1 MRLLTVW
8 VALLALAS
16 GSARAGEI
24 DVQHWHN
31 LFAQGRLVLPG
42 ATSSATTSPALFYLE
57 VQPRLSVLQTKPER
71 VLFRA
76 ALGWEVAKG
85 LSLWGGVGAIPVFE
99 APFWSAGET
108 RLWQQLMYVDRLGPV
123 QLVYRGRL
131 EQRAF
136 EGAREP
142 SLRARA
148 MLRAVLDLP
157 VGDGPADWALVAFD
171 EAFVGVAGP
180 AERLG
185 FDQNRL
191 FVGVLH
197 RFAPW
202 LSVEGGY
209 LWVQVGEPAAASS
222 RTLHTALLQT
232 TVNLL

>member
-1 MRLLTVW
+1 MRLSCICAV
-8 VALLALAS
+8 VLALVS
-16 GSARAGEI
+16 GGARAGEV

-31 LFAQGRLVLPG
+31 LFAQGRLVVPG
-42 ATSSATTSPALFYLE
+42 ATSSENSPALFYLE

-76 ALGWEVAKG
+76 ALGWEIAKG

-99 APFWSAGET
+99 APLWSAGEV
-108 RLWQQLMYVDRLGPV
+108 RLWQQLMFVDRLGPL
-123 QLVYRGRL
+123 QLVYRARL
-131 EQRAF
+131 EERAF
-136 EGAREP
+136 EGAGEP
-142 SLRARA
+142 SLR
-148 MLRAVLDLP
+148 LRVMVRGVWDFP
-157 VGDGPADWALVAFD
+157 VGDGDWALVGFD
-171 EAFVGVAGP
+171 EGFVGVAGP

-209 LWVQVGEPAAASS
+209 LWVQVGDPAASTS

>member
-1 MRLLTVW
+1 MRHFGAWIALVFLL
-8 VALLALAS
+8 S
-16 GSARAGEI
+16 GAARAGEV

-31 LFAQGRLVLPG
+31 LFAQGRLVVPG
-42 ATSSATTSPALFYLE
+42 ATSSSSSPALFYLE

-71 VLFRA
+71 TLFRG
-76 ALGWEVAKG
+76 ALGWELAKG
-85 LSLWGGVGAIPVFE
+85 LSLWGGVGAIPVFD
-99 APFWSAGET
+99 APFWSAGEV
-108 RLWQQLMYVDRLGPV
+108 RLWQQLMFVDRLGPL

-136 EGAREP
+136 EGARDP
-142 SLRARA
+142 SLRMRV
-148 MLRAVLDLP
+148 MLRGVLDLP
-157 VGDGPADWALVAFD
+157 TGDGDWALVAFD

-197 RFAPW
+197 RFASW

-209 LWVQVGEPAAASS
+209 LWVQVGNPASSTS
-222 RTLHTALLQT
+222 RTLHTALVQT

>member
-1 MRLLTVW
+1 
-8 VALLALAS
+8 
-16 GSARAGEI
+16 
-24 DVQHWHN
+24 
-31 LFAQGRLVLPG
+31 
-42 ATSSATTSPALFYLE
+42 
-57 VQPRLSVLQTKPER
+57 
-71 VLFRA
+71 
-76 ALGWEVAKG
+76 
-85 LSLWGGVGAIPVFE
+85 
-99 APFWSAGET
+99 
-108 RLWQQLMYVDRLGPV
+108 V

-136 EGAREP
+136 EDAVEP

-148 MLRAVLDLP
+148 MLRAVWDLP

-180 AERLG
+180 AERQG

-209 LWVQVGEPAAASS
+209 LWVQVGDPAAAAS

>member
-1 MRLLTVW
+1 MRFLCLGIV
-8 VALLALAS
+8 LSALAS
-16 GSARAGEI
+16 AGARAGEV

-31 LFAQGRLVLPG
+31 LFAQGRLVVPG
-42 ATSSATTSPALFYLE
+42 ATSSSSSPALFYLE

-71 VLFRA
+71 TLFRG
-76 ALGWEVAKG
+76 ALGWELAKG
-85 LSLWGGVGAIPVFE
+85 LSVWGGFGAIPVFD
-99 APFWSAGET
+99 APFWSAGEL
-108 RLWQQLMYVDRLGPV
+108 RLWQQLMFVDRLGPL

-136 EGAREP
+136 EGARDP
-142 SLRARA
+142 SLRMRV
-148 MLRAVLDLP
+148 MLRGVFDLP
-157 VGDGPADWALVAFD
+157 VGDRDWALVAFD

-197 RFAPW
+197 RFASW
-202 LSVEGGY
+202 LTVEGGY
-209 LWVQVGEPAAASS
+209 LWVQVGNPAASTS
-222 RTLHTALLQT
+222 RTLHTALVQT

>member
-1 MRLLTVW
+1 MRLLPVCAALFAF
-8 VALLALAS
+8 VA
-16 GSARAGEI
+16 GEARAGEV

-42 ATSSATTSPALFYLE
+42 STSSPETSPALFYVE
-57 VQPRLSVLQTKPER
+57 MQPRLSVLQTKPER

-76 ALGWEVAKG
+76 ALGWEVARG
-85 LSLWGGVGAIPVFE
+85 LTLWGGVGAIPVFD
-99 APFWSAGET
+99 APFWSAGEV

-123 QLVYRGRL
+123 QLLYRGRL

-136 EGAREP
+136 EGAVEP

-148 MLRAVLDLP
+148 MVRAVVDLP
-157 VGDGPADWALVAFD
+157 VGDGAWAVVAFD

-180 AERLG
+180 VERLG

-209 LWVQVGEPAAASS
+209 LWVQVGDPAASTS
-222 RTLHTALLQT
+222 RTLHTALVQT

>member
-1 MRLLTVW
+1 MRFAWVW
-8 VALLALAS
+8 LALVALTAS
-16 GSARAGEI
+16 GARAGET

-42 ATSSATTSPALFYLE
+42 TTSSPETSPALFYVE
-57 VQPRLSVLQTKPER
+57 MQPRLSVLQTKPER

-76 ALGWEVAKG
+76 ALGWEIAKG
-85 LSLWGGVGAIPVFE
+85 LSLWGGVGAIPVFD
-99 APFWSAGET
+99 APFWSAGEV

-123 QLVYRGRL
+123 QLLYRGRL

-136 EGAREP
+136 EGAVEP

-148 MLRAVLDLP
+148 MLRAVMDLP
-157 VGDGPADWALVAFD
+157 VGDGAWALVAFD

-209 LWVQVGEPAAASS
+209 LWVQVGVPAAPTS
-222 RTLHTALLQT
+222 RTLHTVLLQT
-232 TVNLL
+232 TVNLF